1 MSQLATWTLQT
12 LLIQQKSSCSGDLA
26 SALLLV
32 LQLPLLRPRLYVLLA
47 VGSVGIVASVAATG
61 VAVVAFGAL
70 TALNKT
76 L

>member
-26 SALLLV
+26 SAFASSFAIAPAAAEAV
-32 LQLPLLRPRLYVLLA
+32 GLA

-61 VAVVAFGAL
+61 VAVVASGAL

>member
-26 SALLLV
+26 SAFASSFAIAPAAAEAV
-32 LQLPLLRPRLYVLLA
+32 CLA

-61 VAVVAFGAL
+61 VAVVASGAL